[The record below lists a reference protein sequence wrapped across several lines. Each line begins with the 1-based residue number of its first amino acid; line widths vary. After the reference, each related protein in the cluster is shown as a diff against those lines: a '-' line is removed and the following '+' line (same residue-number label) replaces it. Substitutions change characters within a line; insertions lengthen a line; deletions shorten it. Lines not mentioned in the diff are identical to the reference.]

1 MNKTLWLLFLLL
13 IVPLNLMAFSPEPF
27 EVVEFSILHTSDVH
41 AHLMAFDGPTGNGVG
56 GYARIKKYK
65 DSLEE
70 QGREVVMLS
79 SGDAFQ
85 GTYFYRFFQ
94 GIPDF
99 EFMSNTGYAAMTL
112 GNHEFDS
119 GQEALAE
126 AASYA
131 KFPLLAANIVF
142 KKIPQLQSRIK
153 PYTIVN
159 AGKSENPVKIAIIG
173 LVPEELKEIVQPMFV
188 SDFDVCDAAVA
199 IRRYLPEI
207 RAQKPDMILLLSH
220 LGWERELE
228 LFEEF
233 PEIDGILGG
242 HTHLAIDPPAVV
254 MGDRGHR
261 FMSQPGEWG
270 QHVTRYDIAFYRNS
284 DHKVD
289 VLSAGLV
296 PMNKEKPEDK
306 AMAQTVLKLW
316 QQIEDKVN
324 VVLGTAEVFLNGE
337 RDFIRNMET
346 NLGNLVADC
355 FADYTSADIALINGG
370 GIRSSIATGSITVGD
385 CLNVLPF
392 DNYLVKLK
400 MSGAS
405 IKRVFEK
412 VAQEI
417 EHAGGFGGFLQV
429 SRGLQVNYSGLLSV
443 KFNGKEL
450 VDDQIYTVCT
460 IDFLAAGGNGLAGF
474 TEAVEAESTGKLTG
488 DVFMKHIKAAASVAP
503 VTENRIILRQ
513 TVKKVKMPKGTI
525 KSIPTPPR
533 D

>member
-242 HTHLAIDPPAVV
+242 HTRQQLSWATAVTASCRSPANGVSMLPV
-254 MGDRGHR
+254 MTLP
-261 FMSQPGEWG
+261 F
-270 QHVTRYDIAFYRNS
+270 
-284 DHKVD
+284 
-289 VLSAGLV
+289 
-296 PMNKEKPEDK
+296 
-306 AMAQTVLKLW
+306 
-316 QQIEDKVN
+316 
-324 VVLGTAEVFLNGE
+324 
-337 RDFIRNMET
+337 
-346 NLGNLVADC
+346 
-355 FADYTSADIALINGG
+355 
-370 GIRSSIATGSITVGD
+370 IATQTTRSM
-385 CLNVLPF
+385 CFLP
-392 DNYLVKLK
+392 
-400 MSGAS
+400 AW
-405 IKRVFEK
+405 
-412 VAQEI
+412 
-417 EHAGGFGGFLQV
+417 
-429 SRGLQVNYSGLLSV
+429 
-443 KFNGKEL
+443 
-450 VDDQIYTVCT
+450 C
-460 IDFLAAGGNGLAGF
+460 
-474 TEAVEAESTGKLTG
+474 
-488 DVFMKHIKAAASVAP
+488 P
-503 VTENRIILRQ
+503 
-513 TVKKVKMPKGTI
+513 
-525 KSIPTPPR
+525 
-533 D
+533 